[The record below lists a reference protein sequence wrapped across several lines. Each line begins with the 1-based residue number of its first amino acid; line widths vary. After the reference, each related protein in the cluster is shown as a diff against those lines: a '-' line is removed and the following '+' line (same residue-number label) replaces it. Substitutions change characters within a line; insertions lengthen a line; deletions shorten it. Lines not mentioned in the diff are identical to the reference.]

1 MIIFNYMDDESLNL
15 IFGIIFLFLI
25 VNTMFLW
32 SVISSNNEQFSS
44 KINGG
49 EVTYVVPQIISAG
62 SGPDR
67 FSIDLPDPVPS
78 PGQTLQPTVNNREAA
93 IADPP
98 IVVTTTDPSSS
109 AKIMASYLSI
119 EMPEQPD
126 IEVRPTLQPQI
137 PQRDFGGFVTV
148 YSLTN
153 QNLSQVLPSVSMK
166 LVKPPLVIDY
176 IISPLNIVDIKYV
189 EYKEIATVHKD
200 TIVVNRSFE
209 DAWFR
214 VIVRDKDTGE
224 VIEEDGFG
232 KSYSM
237 ENKKQLVVRECGNYS
252 VEFAGEHAAADLTMR
267 VRDGA
272 IAP

>member
-1 MIIFNYMDDESLNL
+1 
-15 IFGIIFLFLI
+15 
-25 VNTMFLW
+25 
-32 SVISSNNEQFSS
+32 
-44 KINGG
+44 
-49 EVTYVVPQIISAG
+49 
-62 SGPDR
+62 
-67 FSIDLPDPVPS
+67 
-78 PGQTLQPTVNNREAA
+78 
-93 IADPP
+93 
-98 IVVTTTDPSSS
+98 
-109 AKIMASYLSI
+109 MASYLSI